1 MAAHRRQRPTFE
13 EEQAFAHAGARF
25 VAGVDEVG
33 RGPLAGPVV
42 AAAVILPLDWIA
54 AGKSGE
60 AGSANPREMLNDSK
74 KLSPRWREQ
83 LHGIIVKTAIAW
95 GGGSVSVRDIECK
108 GIAPATRLAM
118 KRAVA
123 KLSCRPDA
131 LLIDAM
137 DLSDLG
143 FPCKSLIRG
152 DERCGSIAA
161 ASIVAKVTRDRLMSR
176 MDRRYPGYGFARNK
190 GYGTR
195 EHIAWLRRFGPC
207 AIHRKNFAPVR
218 DMVMGPDLL

>member
-95 GGGSVSVRDIECK
+95 GVGCDSPGHEARRGEVV
-108 GIAPATRLAM
+108 
-118 KRAVA
+118 
-123 KLSCRPDA
+123 LSPGRP
-131 LLIDAM
+131 L
-137 DLSDLG
+137 
-143 FPCKSLIRG
+143 
-152 DERCGSIAA
+152 
-161 ASIVAKVTRDRLMSR
+161 
-176 MDRRYPGYGFARNK
+176 DRRDGPERPGV
-190 GYGTR
+190 
-195 EHIAWLRRFGPC
+195 
-207 AIHRKNFAPVR
+207 PV
-218 DMVMGPDLL
+218 